1 MDIATIIGLVGGTVL
16 VCLAIFTG
24 GDVAVFL
31 NIPGLLIVVGGTVA
45 TCFIKFTMSDVI
57 NSVRVAMK
65 AFTIKI
71 DPPEEIMEKM
81 VALAKIAKERG
92 LMALENEKP
101 GDEFSAKAFQFLA
114 DGFDETQIKELLKK
128 DLNLTIQRHTT
139 GQKVFK
145 GMGASAPAFG
155 MIGTLIG
162 LVQMLANM
170 ANPQDIGPAMA
181 VALLTTLYGALL
193 ANLAF
198 LPLADKLAL
207 RSQQEQIT
215 KNLILDAA
223 LGIARG
229 LSGMVFQETLK
240 IHLSPKERMRVLP
253 KAKMGGV
260 PSGG

>member
-1 MDIATIIGLVGGTVL
+1 MDIATIIGLVGGTIL
-16 VCLAIFTG
+16 VCLAIVSG
-24 GDVAVFL
+24 GSVAVFF
-31 NIPGLLIVVGGTVA
+31 NVPGLLIVVGGTVA
-45 TCFIKFTMSDVI
+45 TCFIKFTMVEVI

-65 AFTIKI
+65 AFTAKI
-71 DPPEEIMEKM
+71 DPPEQIMEKM
-81 VALAKIAKERG
+81 VAIAKVAKERG

-101 GDEFSAKAFQFLA
+101 DDEFAAKAFQFLA
-114 DGFDETQIKELLKK
+114 DGFDEEQIKDLLKK
-128 DLNLTIQRHTT
+128 DINLTIQRHTT
-139 GQKVFK
+139 GQSVFK

-193 ANLAF
+193 ANLIF

-207 RSQQEQIT
+207 RSQQELIT

-240 IHLSPKERMRVLP
+240 IHLSPKERLRIVP
-253 KAKMGGV
+253 KAKGKGGA
-260 PSGG
+260 

>member
-1 MDIATIIGLVGGTVL
+1 MDIATIIGLVGGTIL
-16 VCLAIFTG
+16 VVLAIATG
-24 GDVAVFL
+24 GDVVIFI

-45 TCFIKFTMSDVI
+45 TCFIKFTMADVI
-57 NSVRVAMK
+57 NSVSVAMK
-65 AFTIKI
+65 AFMVKI
-71 DPPEEIMEKM
+71 YPPEEIMEKM
-81 VALAKIAKERG
+81 VAVAKIAKERG
-92 LMALENEKP
+92 LMALENEAP
-101 GDEFSAKAFQFLA
+101 DDPFAAKAFQFLA
-114 DGFDETQIKELLKK
+114 DGFDENQIKELLKK
-128 DLNLTIQRHTT
+128 DINLTIQRHIT

-145 GMGASAPAFG
+145 GMGGSAPAFG

-181 VALLTTLYGALL
+181 VALLTTLYGALI
-193 ANLAF
+193 ANLVC

-240 IHLSPKERMRVLP
+240 IHLSPKDRLKVVP
-253 KAKMGGV
+253 KKAT
-260 PSGG
+260 SGASAS

>member
-1 MDIATIIGLVGGTVL
+1 
-16 VCLAIFTG
+16 
-24 GDVAVFL
+24 
-31 NIPGLLIVVGGTVA
+31 
-45 TCFIKFTMSDVI
+45 
-57 NSVRVAMK
+57 
-65 AFTIKI
+65 
-71 DPPEEIMEKM
+71 MEKM
-81 VALAKIAKERG
+81 VSIAKVAKERG
-92 LMALENEKP
+92 LMALENEAP
-101 GDEFSAKAFQFLA
+101 DDEFAAKAFQFLA
-114 DGFDETQIKELLKK
+114 DGFDETQIKELLTK
-128 DLNLTIQRHTT
+128 DINHTVQRHST

-193 ANLAF
+193 ANLIF

-207 RSQQEQIT
+207 RSQQEQT
-215 KNLILDAA
+215 SKNLILDAA

-240 IHLSPKERMRVLP
+240 IHLSPKDRLKVVP
-253 KAKMGGV
+253 KAAGAGGA
-260 PSGG
+260 

>member
-1 MDIATIIGLVGGTVL
+1 MDIATIIGLVGGTIL
-16 VCLAIFTG
+16 VCLAIVTG
-24 GDVAVFL
+24 GNVLIFF

-45 TCFIKFTMSDVI
+45 TCFIKFSMADVI

-65 AFTIKI
+65 GFTVKI
-71 DPPEEIMEKM
+71 DPADQIMENM
-81 VALAKIAKERG
+81 VSIAKIAKERG

-101 GDEFSAKAFQFLA
+101 ADEFAAKAFQFLA
-114 DGFDETQIKELLKK
+114 DGFDEEQIKDLLNK
-128 DLNLTIQRHTT
+128 DINLTIKRHTT

-193 ANLAF
+193 ANLVF

-207 RSQQEQIT
+207 RSQQEQET

-229 LSGMVFQETLK
+229 LSGMVFTETLK
-240 IHLSPKERMRVLP
+240 IHLSPKDRLKLVP
-253 KAKMGGV
+253 KAR
-260 PSGG
+260 SGGAAR

>member
-16 VCLAIFTG
+16 VVAAIFAG
-24 GDVAVFL
+24 GSMGVFI
-31 NIPGLLIVVGGTVA
+31 NIPSLLIVVGGTIA
-45 TCFIKFTMSDVI
+45 TCFIKFTMVEVI

-65 AFTIKI
+65 AFTAKI
-71 DPPEEIMEKM
+71 DPPEQIMEKM
-81 VALAKIAKERG
+81 VAIAKIAKERG

-101 GDEFSAKAFQFLA
+101 DDEFAAKAFQFLA
-114 DGFDETQIKELLKK
+114 DGFDEEQIKELLRK
-128 DLNLTIQRHTT
+128 DINLTIQRHTT
-139 GQKVFK
+139 GQNVFK
-145 GMGASAPAFG
+145 GMGSSAPAFG

-162 LVQMLANM
+162 LVQMLSSM
-170 ANPQDIGPAMA
+170 SNPQSIGPAMA

-193 ANLAF
+193 ANLVF

-207 RSQQEQIT
+207 RSQQELIT

-240 IHLSPKERMRVLP
+240 IHLSPKERLKVVP
-253 KAKMGGV
+253 SKAKSKGGA
-260 PSGG
+260 

>member
-1 MDIATIIGLVGGTVL
+1 MDIATIIGLIGGTVL
-16 VCLAIFTG
+16 VCLAIVTG
-24 GDVAVFL
+24 GSVLIFV
-31 NIPGLLIVVGGTVA
+31 NIPGLLIVVGGTIA
-45 TCFIKFTMSDVI
+45 TCFIKFTMVDVI
-57 NSVRVAMK
+57 NTVKVAMK
-65 AFTIKI
+65 AFLIKI
-71 DPPEEIMEKM
+71 NPPDEIMDRM
-81 VALAKIAKERG
+81 VSIAKVAKERG

-101 GDEFSAKAFQFLA
+101 DDEFAAKAFQFLA
-114 DGFDETQIKELLKK
+114 DGFDEAQIRELLRK
-128 DLNLTIQRHTT
+128 DINLTIQRHTT

-145 GMGASAPAFG
+145 GMGSSAPAFG

-170 ANPQDIGPAMA
+170 SNPQDIGPAMA

-193 ANLAF
+193 ANLIF

-215 KNLILDAA
+215 KNLVLDAV

-240 IHLSPKERMRVLP
+240 IHLSPKDRLKIVP
-253 KAKMGGV
+253 KAKGG
-260 PSGG
+260 GAT

>member
-1 MDIATIIGLVGGTVL
+1 MDIATIIGLIGGTCL
-16 VCLAIFTG
+16 VCLAIFFG
-24 GDVAVFL
+24 GSISVFI
-31 NIPGLLIVVGGTVA
+31 NIPGILIVVGGTIA
-45 TCFIKFTMSDVI
+45 TCFIKFSMVEVI
-57 NSVRVAMK
+57 NSFRVAMK
-65 AFTIKI
+65 AFTVKV
-71 DPPEEIMEKM
+71 DPPEKIMENM
-81 VALAKIAKERG
+81 VSIAKVAKERG

-101 GDEFSAKAFQFLA
+101 DDEFSAKAFQFLS
-114 DGFDETQIKELLKK
+114 DGFDEEQIKDLLKK

-170 ANPQDIGPAMA
+170 ANPQNIGPAMA

-193 ANLAF
+193 SNLVF

-207 RSQQEQIT
+207 RSQQEQTT

-240 IHLSPKERMRVLP
+240 IHLSPKERLKLVP
-253 KAKMGGV
+253 KAK
-260 PSGG
+260 SGG

>member
-1 MDIATIIGLVGGTVL
+1 MDIATIIGLVGGTAL
-16 VCLAIFTG
+16 ICLAIATG
-24 GDVAVFL
+24 GNVLIFL
-31 NIPGLLIVVGGTVA
+31 NIPGLLIVVGGTIA
-45 TCFIKFTMSDVI
+45 ACFIKFTMSDVI

-65 AFTIKI
+65 AFTVKI
-71 DPPEEIMEKM
+71 QPPDQIMEKM
-81 VALAKIAKERG
+81 VAIAKIAKERG

-101 GDEFSAKAFQFLA
+101 DDEFAAKAFQFLA
-114 DGFDETQIKELLKK
+114 DGFDEEQIKELLNK
-128 DLNLTIQRHTT
+128 DINLTIQRHFT

-145 GMGASAPAFG
+145 GMGGSAPAFG

-170 ANPQDIGPAMA
+170 SNPQDIGPAMA

-207 RSQQEQIT
+207 RSQQEQET

-240 IHLSPKERMRVLP
+240 IHLSPKDRLKVVP
-253 KAKMGGV
+253 KAR
-260 PSGG
+260 SGGAV

>member
-16 VCLAIFTG
+16 ICVAIVAG
-24 GDVAVFL
+24 GNVLIFV

-45 TCFIKFTMSDVI
+45 TCFIKFTMADVV

-65 AFTIKI
+65 AFAVKI
-71 DPPEEIMEKM
+71 QPPDQIMEKM
-81 VALAKIAKERG
+81 VGIAKIAKERG

-101 GDEFSAKAFQFLA
+101 GDDFAAKAFQFLA
-114 DGFDETQIKELLKK
+114 DGFDEEQIKELLKK
-128 DLNLTIQRHTT
+128 DINLTIQRHLT

-145 GMGASAPAFG
+145 GMGGAAPAFG

-170 ANPQDIGPAMA
+170 SNPQDIGPAMA

-207 RSQQEQIT
+207 RSQQEQVT

-240 IHLSPKERMRVLP
+240 IHLSPKDRLKVVP
-253 KAKMGGV
+253 KVK
-260 PSGG
+260 SGSAA

>member
-1 MDIATIIGLVGGTVL
+1 MDIATIIGLIGGTIL
-16 VCLAIFTG
+16 VCLAIATG
-24 GDVAVFL
+24 GSVLIFV
-31 NIPGLLIVVGGTVA
+31 NIPGLLIVVGGTIA
-45 TCFIKFTMSDVI
+45 TCFIKFTMVDVI
-57 NSVRVAMK
+57 NTVKVAMK
-65 AFTIKI
+65 AFLVKI
-71 DPPEEIMEKM
+71 NPPDEIMEKM
-81 VALAKIAKERG
+81 VSIAKVAKERG

-101 GDEFSAKAFQFLA
+101 DDEFAAKAFQFLA
-114 DGFDETQIKELLKK
+114 DGFDEAQIRELLKK
-128 DLNLTIQRHTT
+128 DINLTIQRHAT

-145 GMGASAPAFG
+145 GMGSSAPAFG

-193 ANLAF
+193 ANLIF

-207 RSQQEQIT
+207 RSQEEQIT
-215 KNLILDAA
+215 KNLVLDAV

-240 IHLSPKERMRVLP
+240 IHLSPKERLKIVP
-253 KAKMGGV
+253 KAKGG
-260 PSGG
+260 GAAQ

>member
-1 MDIATIIGLVGGTVL
+1 MDIATVIGLVGGTIL
-16 VCLAIFTG
+16 VFLAIFTG
-24 GDVAVFL
+24 GNILIFV
-31 NIPGLLIVVGGTVA
+31 NIPGLLIVVGGTIA
-45 TCFIKFTMSDVI
+45 TCFIKFTMADVI

-65 AFTIKI
+65 AFTAKI
-71 DPPEEIMEKM
+71 DPPDEIMDKM
-81 VALAKIAKERG
+81 VAIAKVAKERG
-92 LMALENEKP
+92 LMALESEKP
-101 GDEFSAKAFQFLA
+101 DDAFAAKAFQFLA
-114 DGFDETQIKELLKK
+114 DGFDEQQIKELLKK
-128 DLNLTIQRHTT
+128 DINLTVQRHLT

-181 VALLTTLYGALL
+181 VALLTTLYGALI
-193 ANLAF
+193 ANLIC

-240 IHLSPKERMRVLP
+240 IHLSPKDRLKVVP
-253 KAKMGGV
+253 KAK
-260 PSGG
+260 SGASNQ

>member
-1 MDIATIIGLVGGTVL
+1 MDIATIIGLIGGTVL
-16 VCLAIFTG
+16 ICYAIFIG
-24 GDVAVFL
+24 GSV
-31 NIPGLLIVVGGTVA
+31 NIFIDIPSVLIVVGGTVA
-45 TCFIKFTMSDVI
+45 TSFIKFSVADVI

-65 AFTIKI
+65 AFTVKF
-71 DPPEEIMEKM
+71 DPPDKLIEKM
-81 VALAKIAKERG
+81 VSIAKIAKERG

-101 GDEFSAKAFQFLA
+101 EDEFSAKAFQFLA
-114 DGFDETQIKELLKK
+114 DGFDEAQIEALLKK
-128 DLNLTIQRHTT
+128 DLNLTIQRHST

-162 LVQMLANM
+162 MVQMLSNM
-170 ANPQDIGPAMA
+170 ANPSEIGPAMA
-181 VALLTTLYGALL
+181 VALLTTLYGALI
-193 ANLAF
+193 ANLVC

-229 LSGMVFQETLK
+229 LSGMVFHETLK
-240 IHLSPKERMRVLP
+240 IHLSPKDRLKIVP
-253 KAKMGGV
+253 KAKAGG
-260 PSGG
+260 SAA

>member
-1 MDIATIIGLVGGTVL
+1 MDIATIIGLIGGTFL
-16 VCLAIFTG
+16 VCIAIFIG
-24 GDVAVFL
+24 GNVNVFI
-31 NIPGLLIVVGGTVA
+31 NMPGLLIVVGGTIA
-45 TCFIKFTMSDVI
+45 TCFVKFSMADVI

-65 AFTIKI
+65 AFTVKI
-71 DPPEEIMEKM
+71 DPPDEIMEKM
-81 VALAKIAKERG
+81 VSTAKIAKEKG
-92 LMALENEKP
+92 LMALETEKP
-101 GDEFSAKAFQFLA
+101 RDEFTSKAFQFLA
-114 DGFDETQIKELLKK
+114 DGFDEAQIEELLKK
-128 DLNLTIQRHTT
+128 DLNLTIQRHSV

-181 VALLTTLYGALL
+181 VALLTTLYGALI
-193 ANLAF
+193 ANLVC

-240 IHLSPKERMRVLP
+240 IHLSPKDRLKIVP
-253 KAKMGGV
+253 KAKAGG
-260 PSGG
+260 SA